1 MKLSDIKTGDKA
13 VIIKVLGYGGFRKR
27 IVEMGFIEG
36 KIVESILN
44 APLND
49 PIKYRIMGYE
59 ISLRRSEASQI
70 EVMSIEEANLIKE
83 KQTHEPFNGTFTEE
97 DIRRMALKK
106 RKTINVALVGNP
118 NSGKTSL
125 FNIASEKSE
134 HVGNYSGVTVEE
146 KQGHFEAEG
155 YSFNIVDLPGT
166 YSLSAYSEEEKYVRK
181 HIVTNKPDVIINVVD
196 TSNLERNLYLTT
208 QLIDMNVRMVIAL
221 NMYDELEKNGD
232 VLDYKTLEKLI
243 GIPVVPTV
251 STKRT
256 GIDELFR
263 TVIKLYES
271 SDIID
276 EEGNLISAI
285 SDDTLIDEYLHTLN
299 IHHKHEIPNVDS
311 DLETENH
318 IHTTVRHIH
327 INHGDIIEKAIEEIK
342 TKIAQNSNA
351 RDEYTPRYQAI
362 KLLEKDEGMEK
373 FISQFSNYQQIIS
386 VRDKMTAKIFS
397 ELKET
402 PEDAISDAK
411 YGFIAGALK
420 ETFTPS
426 LKEGKQKIRSS
437 KIDNVVTHKWFGYPL
452 FLVIMALIFILTFT
466 LGDPLKEWLVE
477 KLLMGKIIGEWL
489 IDGLIGYFVG
499 YFVGEGSIVGAV
511 TDAFHVVLVQGVGD
525 VLGFFPNIFIL
536 YFFITFIEATGYMA
550 RAAFI
555 MDRLMH
561 KIGLHGQSFI
571 PLLMGFGCNVPA
583 IMATRTIKDKKNRM
597 LTMFIMPF
605 MSCATK
611 FPIYILLAGIF
622 FDKFKAGLIM
632 VSMYVIGI
640 MLAIITAWIFKPFL
654 GAKKE
659 DTPFV
664 MELPPYRMPTFKNLW
679 WNAWYKGKHF
689 LLKIGTYVL
698 LGSIIIWALDNYA
711 FKRTSEKEGFPLE
724 MTKVDQPEKSTLG
737 YIGNKVHKITKP
749 LGFDANMSV
758 ALLSGL
764 FAKEIVVSTLGIIYG
779 VEDKEENKEEAFLE
793 EGTFVILTKIEDSA
807 KIKTVQRIVRDTS
820 GVLYA
825 LEEVKG
831 DNGGLQSKMRTE
843 ITKNIENELKKNNV
857 DIKDIERQKD
867 MKKRAV
873 SLSFMLFILIY
884 FPCISTII
892 TIKKESASWLWTIL
906 VVLYTIVLAWV
917 VSFITYN
924 LFSHFTMQ
932 TIITFLIA
940 VGIAFLVGYKLY
952 KNKK

>member
-59 ISLRRSEASQI
+59 VSLRRSEASQI

-125 FNIASEKSE
+125 FNIASERSE
-134 HVGNYSGVTVEE
+134 RVGNYSGVTVEE

-251 STKRT
+251 STKKA

-299 IHHKHEIPNVDS
+299 IHHKHEVPNVDS

-327 INHGDIIEKAIEEIK
+327 INHGAIIENAIEEIK
-342 TKIAQNSNA
+342 KQIAQNPNA

-362 KLLEKDEGMEK
+362 KLLEKDEKMEK
-373 FISQFSNYQQIIS
+373 YISQFPNCQQIIA
-386 VRDKMTAKIFS
+386 VRDKMAAKIS
-397 ELKET
+397 SQLKET

-426 LKEGKQKIRSS
+426 LKEGKQKLRSS
-437 KIDNVVTHKWFGYPL
+437 KIDNVVTHKWWSYII
-452 FLVIMALIFILTFT
+452 FLSIMAFIFVATFL
-466 LGDPLKEWLVE
+466 LGDPIKTYIIENF
-477 KLLMGKIIGEWL
+477 LMGEVIGEW
-489 IDGLIGYFVG
+489 IINSLIG
-499 YFVGEGSIVGAV
+499 EGLFRDFLHG
-511 TDAFHVVLVQGVGD
+511 VVVQGIGD

-536 YFFITFIEATGYMA
+536 YLFITFIEATGYMA

-561 KIGLHGQSFI
+561 KIGLHGQSVI

-622 FDKFKAGLIM
+622 FDGWQAGLI
-632 VSMYVIGI
+632 VGFMYVVGI

-679 WNAWYKGKHF
+679 TNAWYKGKHF

-698 LGSIIIWALDNYA
+698 LGSIIIWGLDNYG
-711 FKRTSEKEGFPLE
+711 FKQTSEEKKLPFE
-724 MTKVDQPEKSTLG
+724 MIKVDQPEKSALG
-737 YIGNKVHKITKP
+737 YIGNKVHTVTKP

-758 ALLSGL
+758 SLLSGL

-779 VEDKEENKEEAFLE
+779 V
-793 EGTFVILTKIEDSA
+793 
-807 KIKTVQRIVRDTS
+807 
-820 GVLYA
+820 
-825 LEEVKG
+825 
-831 DNGGLQSKMRTE
+831 
-843 ITKNIENELKKNNV
+843 
-857 DIKDIERQKD
+857 
-867 MKKRAV
+867 
-873 SLSFMLFILIY
+873 
-884 FPCISTII
+884 
-892 TIKKESASWLWTIL
+892 
-906 VVLYTIVLAWV
+906 
-917 VSFITYN
+917 
-924 LFSHFTMQ
+924 
-932 TIITFLIA
+932 
-940 VGIAFLVGYKLY
+940 
-952 KNKK
+952 

>member
-59 ISLRRSEASQI
+59 VSLRRSEASQI
-70 EVMSIEEANLIKE
+70 EVMSIEEANLVKD
-83 KQTHEPFNGTFTEE
+83 KQIYEHFNGTFTEE

-118 NSGKTSL
+118 NAGKTSL
-125 FNIASEKSE
+125 FNIASERSE
-134 HVGNYSGVTVEE
+134 RVGNYSGVTVEE
-146 KQGHFEAEG
+146 KQGHFDAEG

-181 HIVTNKPDVIINVVD
+181 HIVDKKPDVIINVVD
-196 TSNLERNLYLTT
+196 ASNLERNLYLTT

-299 IHHKHEIPNVDS
+299 IHHKHEVPNVDS

-318 IHTTVRHIH
+318 IHATVRHIH
-327 INHGDIIEKAIEEIK
+327 INHGAVIEDAIEEIK
-342 TKIAQNSNA
+342 KQIAQNPNA

-362 KLLEKDEGMEK
+362 KLLEKDEEMEK
-373 FISQFSNYQQIIS
+373 FIYQYPNHQQIIS
-386 VRDKMTAKIFS
+386 VRDRMTAKIS
-397 ELKET
+397 SKLKET

-426 LKEGKQKIRSS
+426 LKEGKQKLQST
-437 KIDNVVTHKWFGYPL
+437 KIDNIVTHRWFGYPV
-452 FLVIMALIFILTFT
+452 FIVIMAFIFVMTFL
-466 LGDPLKEWLVE
+466 LGEPISTYMIENFI
-477 KLLMGKIIGEWL
+477 MGEVIGTWIIDNL
-489 IDGLIGYFVG
+489 
-499 YFVGEGSIVGAV
+499 VGEGLVRDFLYGVI
-511 TDAFHVVLVQGVGD
+511 VQGVGD
-525 VLGFFPNIFIL
+525 VLTFFPNIFIL

-583 IMATRTIKDKKNRM
+583 IMATRTIKDKKNRL
-597 LTMFIMPF
+597 LTMFIIPF

-622 FDKFKAGLIM
+622 FNGLKAGLI
-632 VSMYVIGI
+632 VALMYIIGI
-640 MLAIITAWIFKPFL
+640 LLAIITSWIFRPFM
-654 GAKKE
+654 GTKKE

-679 WNAWYKGKHF
+679 TNAWYKGKHF
-689 LLKIGTYVL
+689 LFKIGTYVF
-698 LGSIIIWALDNYA
+698 LGSILIWTLDNYEI
-711 FKRTSEKEGFPLE
+711 KRRSEAKGFPLE

-758 ALLSGL
+758 SLLSGL

-779 VEDKEENKEEAFLE
+779 VENENEEENENEAFLE
-793 EGTFVILTKIEDSA
+793 RGTFVILTKIEDSA
-807 KIKTVQRIVRDTS
+807 KIKAAQRIVQDTS
-820 GVLYA
+820 GILYA
-825 LEEVKG
+825 LEEVKR
-831 DNGGLQSKMRTE
+831 DNKALQSKMRME
-843 ITKNIENELKKNNV
+843 IEKNIEQDLKKNNV
-857 DIKDIERQKD
+857 DAKDIEQQKD
-867 MKKRAV
+867 MKRRAV

-884 FPCISTII
+884 FPCISTIV
-892 TIKKESASWLWTIL
+892 TIKKESASWLWTML
-906 VVLYTIVLAWV
+906 VVLYTLVLAWT

-924 LFSHFTMQ
+924 IFSHFT
-932 TIITFLIA
+932 TEIIIGFVIVMVA
-940 VGIAFLVGYKLY
+940 VFFVGYKL
-952 KNKK
+952 KKSLKRKKMF